1 MAHGLKAEKLATLL
15 LDQQRVTLYFACS
28 NFCDFCV
35 FPRSIRKIK
44 FQQKSPPQFFN
55 STGEINHTKLT
66 YIILLR
72 VFICKTSVEIN

>member
-35 FPRSIRKIK
+35 FPQSIRKIK
-44 FQQKSPPQFFN
+44 FQQKSPPQLFTPLAN
-55 STGEINHTKLT
+55 T
-66 YIILLR
+66 YKAHI
-72 VFICKTSVEIN
+72 FCFVEDIYL